1 MKSIKDPAE
10 IRRIEGYKRPEEIQ
24 HIENYTWSYPEGP
37 EEDET
42 REPQP
47 DEPEEYW
54 KLAKCWDCKFY
65 NKKIYACLFHDAY
78 VPENDSCS
86 HFEIIKERGG
96 EIKKLKEF
104 QQIIDTIHGLENDY
118 NEIKEEIKSFEEQIE
133 EKYRKIKLF
142 EYELYK
148 IKKIV

>member
-1 MKSIKDPAE
+1 
-10 IRRIEGYKRPEEIQ
+10 
-24 HIENYTWSYPEGP
+24 
-37 EEDET
+37 
-42 REPQP
+42 
-47 DEPEEYW
+47 
-54 KLAKCWDCKFY
+54 